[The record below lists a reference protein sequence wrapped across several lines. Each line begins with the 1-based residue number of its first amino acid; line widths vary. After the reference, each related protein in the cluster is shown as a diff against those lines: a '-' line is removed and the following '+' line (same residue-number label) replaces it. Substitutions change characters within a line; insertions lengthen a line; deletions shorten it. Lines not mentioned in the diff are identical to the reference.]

1 MCTKHIQEHS
11 IIEKILNFKEKNS
24 DKKTNKLFMNWEQFP
39 VYIFKS
45 KNALW
50 GNMIYKFQGL
60 T

>member
-50 GNMIYKFQGL
+50 GNMI
-60 T
+60 